1 METPSQ
7 RVLRLAPWMEQRRKE
22 IYLEK
27 EFKRLTKLTK
37 ERKALE
43 AIVMPYIKEHHKW
56 HKIS

>member
-1 METPSQ
+1 METSRE
-7 RVLRLAPWMEQRRKE
+7 RVIRLAPWMEQRRKE

-43 AIVMPYIKEHHKW
+43 AIVTPYIKEHHKW
-56 HKIS
+56 HRES

>member
-7 RVLRLAPWMEQRRKE
+7 RVIRLAPWMEQRRKE

-43 AIVMPYIKEHHKW
+43 AIVKPYIKEHHKW
-56 HKIS
+56 HKVS